1 MEEGTYRIR
10 FKVDWNS
17 VDAGGCVIATN
28 NILNNGGGIYDAT
41 LVVKDVTNGI
51 DSINAEAANA
61 ELFTVDGV
69 KISKLQKGLNIVRT
83 ADGKVKKVVIK

>member
-1 MEEGTYRIR
+1 M
-10 FKVDWNS
+10 FL
-17 VDAGGCVIATN
+17 AT
-28 NILNNGGGIYDAT
+28 ISSTTVVASTT
-41 LVVKDVTNGI
+41 LLSVKDGTVGI

>member
-1 MEEGTYRIR
+1 M
-10 FKVDWNS
+10 
-17 VDAGGCVIATN
+17 
-28 NILNNGGGIYDAT
+28 
-41 LVVKDVTNGI
+41 VKDVPNGI